1 MLFMIS
7 NGPIPNGGCS
17 TDGPGS
23 PKGTAPG
30 VQPLGSTSL
39 LLLTTPGS
47 VQKTCRCGTRGC
59 GLVAGLGS
67 AGLMTGLN
75 DLRGLL
81 QTESFYG

>member
-1 MLFMIS
+1 MLEKGRQQQLFERLVQRQGKQQLGAVALES
-7 NGPIPNGGCS
+7 QAGCYTKGWRS
-17 TDGPGS
+17 PGM
-23 PKGTAPG
+23 
-30 VQPLGSTSL
+30 
-39 LLLTTPGS
+39 
-47 VQKTCRCGTRGC
+47 RGC